1 MSGAVNRRG
10 FVAGAGAAMGAAM
23 GAAAAPAAAAATTR
37 SAAGAPS
44 NVPTGLPATPWDEM
58 DVAGLQA
65 AMASGRLT
73 SVALVR
79 HCLKRIAAI
88 DRRGPTLRAV
98 IELNPEALAQAK
110 ALDAERRGKGG
121 RADGP
126 TRGMLH
132 GIPVLLKDN
141 IATADQMATTAGSLA
156 LAGLHAKADAAI
168 VERLRA
174 AGAVILGKTN
184 LSEWA
189 NMRSSRSSSGWSSR
203 GGQTRNPHVLNRST
217 SGSSSGSGAA
227 AAAGLAPLTVGTETD
242 GSICSPANINGI
254 VGLKPTVGLL
264 SRSGI
269 IPISASQDT
278 AGPMVRHVKDAALL
292 LQALA
297 GPDGRDAATAAQPAS
312 LPDYAAALRPGALQ
326 GARIGVIRHAVPTQ
340 PGVAALFEEA
350 LTVLRAQGAVLVDK
364 LEIPNREKLRAP
376 EFTVLLHELKD
387 GLAAYLRDYQPD
399 APVKTLA
406 DIRAWNQAN
415 APKAMP
421 IFAQELFDQSD
432 ATTGLDAAV
441 YAEALATCRK
451 FSREEGLDALFK
463 QHQLDA
469 VVGPTGSVGWPID
482 HLLGDRSGGGG
493 FGSVFAVAGYPHL
506 TVPMGF
512 VDHLPTGLSF
522 GGLAWQEA
530 RLLALAHDFEQA
542 SQRRRAPRFRRETGI
557 S

>member
-1 MSGAVNRRG
+1 MGGAVNRRG
-10 FVAGAGAAMGAAM
+10 FVASAGAAVGAAL
-23 GAAAAPAAAAATTR
+23 GAASAPAVAASTAAT
-37 SAAGAPS
+37 
-44 NVPTGLPATPWDEM
+44 VPGLPATPWDEM

-65 AMASGRLT
+65 AMASGRLS

-79 HCLKRIAAI
+79 HCLKRIQAI

-110 ALDAERRGKGG
+110 ALDAERRGRGPRPDG
-121 RADGP
+121 R
-126 TRGMLH
+126 TRGPLH

-141 IATADQMATTAGSLA
+141 IASADAMATTAGSLV
-156 LAGLHAKADAAI
+156 LTGLHAKADAPI
-168 VERLRA
+168 VQRLRA

-254 VGLKPTVGLL
+254 VGLKPTVGLV

-278 AGPMVRHVKDAALL
+278 AGPMVRHVRDAALL

-297 GPDGRDAATAAQPAS
+297 GPDARDRATEAQPAS

-340 PGVAALFEEA
+340 PGVAALFDEA

-364 LEIPNREKLRAP
+364 LEIPNRDKIRAP

-432 ATTGLDAAV
+432 ATTGLDAPV
-441 YAEALATCRK
+441 YTEALATCRK
-451 FSREEGLDALFK
+451 FSRDEGLDALFK

-469 VVGPTGSVGWPID
+469 IVGPTGSVAWPID

-493 FGSVFAVAGYPHL
+493 FGNVLAVSGYPHL

-530 RLLALAHDFEQA
+530 KLLAFAYDYEQA
-542 SQRRRAPRFRRETGI
+542 SQRRRAPRFLRETGI

>member
-1 MSGAVNRRG
+1 MAGAVNRRG
-10 FVAGAGAAMGAAM
+10 FVASAGVAVGAALGSASAS
-23 GAAAAPAAAAATTR
+23 AAA
-37 SAAGAPS
+37 SAARVT
-44 NVPTGLPATPWDEM
+44 VPGLPATPWDEM

-65 AMASGRLT
+65 AMTAGKLT
-73 SVALVR
+73 SAALVR
-79 HCLKRIAAI
+79 QCLKRINAL
-88 DRRGPTLRAV
+88 DGRGPTLRAV
-98 IELNPEALAQAK
+98 LELNPEALAQAK
-110 ALDAERRGKGG
+110 ALDAERRGKNPTL
-121 RADGP
+121 RGP
-126 TRGMLH
+126 LH

-141 IATADQMATTAGSLA
+141 IATADQMATTAGSLV
-156 LAGLHAKADAAI
+156 LAGLHAKADAPI
-168 VERLRA
+168 VARLRA

-242 GSICSPANINGI
+242 GSICSPANLNGI

-264 SRSGI
+264 SRRGI

-278 AGPMVRHVKDAALL
+278 AGPMVRYVRDAALL

-297 GPDGRDAATAAQPAS
+297 GPDERDPATVAQPAS

-364 LEIPNREKLRAP
+364 LEIPNRDKIRAP

-406 DIRAWNQAN
+406 DIRAWNLAN

-421 IFAQELFDQSD
+421 IFAQELFDQAE
-432 ATTGLDAAV
+432 ATTGLDATVYTEAV
-441 YAEALATCRK
+441 ATCRK
-451 FSREEGLDALFK
+451 FSRDEGLDALFK

-469 VVGPTGSVGWPID
+469 IVGPTGSVAWPID

-493 FGSVFAVAGYPHL
+493 FGSVLAVSGYPHL

-530 RLLALAHDFEQA
+530 KLLAYGHDYEQA
-542 SQRRRAPRFRRETGI
+542 SQRRRAPRFLRETGI
-557 S
+557 T

>member
-1 MSGAVNRRG
+1 MVAAVNRRG
-10 FVAGAGAAMGAAM
+10 FVAGAGAAVGAAL
-23 GAAAAPAAAAATTR
+23 GAAATPAVAAT
-37 SAAGAPS
+37 AA
-44 NVPTGLPATPWDEM
+44 TGLPATPWDEM

-73 SVALVR
+73 AVALVR
-79 HCLKRIAAI
+79 HCLKRINAI

-110 ALDAERRGKGG
+110 ALDAERRAKNASL
-121 RADGP
+121 RGP
-126 TRGMLH
+126 LH

-168 VERLRA
+168 VQRLRA

-217 SGSSSGSGAA
+217 SGSSSGSGVA

-242 GSICSPANINGI
+242 GSICSPANVNGI

-278 AGPMVRHVKDAALL
+278 AGPMVRHVRDAALL

-297 GPDGRDAATAAQPAS
+297 GPDARDAATEVQPAS

-350 LTVLRAQGAVLVDK
+350 LAVLRAQGAVLVDK

-399 APVKTLA
+399 APLKTLA
-406 DIRAWNQAN
+406 DIQAWNWAN

-421 IFAQELFDQSD
+421 IFAQELFDLSQ
-432 ATTGLDAAV
+432 ATEGLAAPV
-441 YAEALATCRK
+441 YIEALATCRK
-451 FSREEGLDALFK
+451 FAREEGLDALFK

-469 VVGPTGSVGWPID
+469 VVGPTGSVAWPID

-506 TVPMGF
+506 TLPMGL

-522 GGLAWQEA
+522 GGLAWQESK
-530 RLLALAHDFEQA
+530 LLAYAYDYEQA
-542 SQRRRAPRFRRETGI
+542 SQRRRAPRFLRETGI
-557 S
+557 G